1 MCLLLKEIIK
11 NNQVMNITLKC
22 GKYYIT
28 YFSKEDNR
36 IPTFM
41 VTSEMV
47 AEGFYEF
54 DTLLR
59 YCEKIDQTEAL
70 NEMRDTKERRA
81 EASMGLTKNLNG
93 RQRRQLKKLLHRN
106 NRKTQQE
113 IIREF
118 IIEYGSN
125 PDPELKT
132 LTFTIRN

>member
-1 MCLLLKEIIK
+1 MYKTCLYLKTLVD
-11 NNQVMNITLKC
+11 NQQIMNVTLKY

-70 NEMRDTKERRA
+70 NEMRN
-81 EASMGLTKNLNG
+81 M
-93 RQRRQLKKLLHRN
+93 
-106 NRKTQQE
+106 
-113 IIREF
+113 RE
-118 IIEYGSN
+118 
-125 PDPELKT
+125 
-132 LTFTIRN
+132 